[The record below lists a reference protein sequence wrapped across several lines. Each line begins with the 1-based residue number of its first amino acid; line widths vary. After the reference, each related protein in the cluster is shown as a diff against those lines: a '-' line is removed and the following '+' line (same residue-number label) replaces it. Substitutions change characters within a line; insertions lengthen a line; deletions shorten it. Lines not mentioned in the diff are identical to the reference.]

1 MSIAQ
6 GILPFQ
12 LVENTSKLLLTSFGG
27 LPLVME
33 TFRALGLPQSI
44 HKNLSILQNG
54 GKYLEADYIE
64 SFVVL
69 FASGGEC
76 VEDLELL
83 RADEGLPLEADP
95 PLAERKLGLRVA
107 SPEAARWFL
116 NAFHEEE
123 PLSGRLPHQAFIP
136 EETENLRGLKEV
148 RKEMILKA
156 TRREAP
162 WMATI
167 DLDAVIVESQK
178 QEAYFTYLGEKGYQ
192 PATAY
197 WVEQDLI
204 VADEFRDGNVPARM
218 DLLRVAQEALSAL
231 PPTVRLV
238 RIRSDSAAYVHE
250 FLDWCRQDLPG
261 RPRIEFAISAEMTE
275 ELRAAIQ
282 ALPEEVWRP
291 LRKITEK
298 GLIAGRKEWAEV
310 EFVPSKPSTKKRMRP
325 DRYLAIRVRPAQGEL
340 FRDGNPYHYFA
351 VVTNMWSWNGERLLR
366 WQRER
371 CGTIEKIHDVMK
383 NDLAAG
389 ILPSKRF
396 FVNATWWRLNT
407 MAYNVLSILKR
418 KALPEGWWS
427 LRLKA
432 LRFHL
437 LNLAGRI
444 IEHGRKLFLKITQNH
459 PHFQLYRE
467 ARKKLLIFSSA

>member
-12 LVENTSKLLLTSFGG
+12 LIENTSKLLLTSFAG

-44 HKNLSILQNG
+44 RKHLSILQKEV
-54 GKYLEADYIE
+54 KYQEADYIE
-64 SFVVL
+64 SFISL
-69 FASGGEC
+69 FAAGGEC
-76 VEDLELL
+76 VEDLDLL
-83 RADEGLPLEADP
+83 RRDEGLS
-95 PLAERKLGLRVA
+95 KIGLRVP

-123 PLSGRLPHQAFIP
+123 LLSGRFPQKAFIP
-136 EETENLRGLKEV
+136 EETENLKGLKVV
-148 RKEMILKA
+148 RREMIQKA
-156 TRREAP
+156 TRKEGP
-162 WMATI
+162 WKATI

-192 PATAY
+192 PVTAY
-197 WVEQDLI
+197 WAEQDLI

-218 DLLRVAQEALSAL
+218 DLLRVAKDAISAL

-238 RIRSDSAAYVHE
+238 RFRSDSAAYVHE
-250 FLDWCRQDLPG
+250 FLDWCRQEIPG

-275 ELRAAIQ
+275 ELRRAIES
-282 ALPEEVWRP
+282 LPEEAWKP
-291 LRKITEK
+291 LRKITEE
-298 GLIAGRKEWAEV
+298 GWIVGRKEWAEV
-310 EFVPSKPSTKKRMRP
+310 EFVPTKPSRKKRMKP
-325 DRYLAIRVRPAQGEL
+325 DRYLAIRIRPAQGEL
-340 FRDGNPYHYFA
+340 FGDGNPYHYFA
-351 VVTNMWSWNGERLLR
+351 VVTNMWSWNGERLLQ

-389 ILPSKRF
+389 VLPSKRF
-396 FVNATWWRLNT
+396 FVNSVWWRLNT
-407 MAYNVLSILKR
+407 LAYNILSILKR
-418 KALPEGWWS
+418 KALPQSWWP

-432 LRFHL
+432 LRFQL
-437 LNLAGRI
+437 LHIAGRV
-444 IEHGRKLFLKITQNH
+444 IEHGRKLLLKITQNH
-459 PHFQLYRE
+459 PHFQLYQE